1 MEIAEAHAMSV
12 PIAAPN
18 DCPQPPGF
26 RASLTT
32 LILHEACQT
41 AGGVGQLATLLRVSS
56 ISLTWWLDGEEE
68 APAEVYQ
75 ACIDIVLLHDG
86 PLGGGLAPGSA
97 R

>member
-1 MEIAEAHAMSV
+1 MSIPV
-12 PIAAPN
+12 GAAN

-41 AGGVGQLATLLRVSS
+41 AGGVSELASLLGVSRM
-56 ISLTWWLDGEEE
+56 SLAGWLEGEEE

-75 ACIDIVLLHDG
+75 ACIDIVLLHDD
-86 PLGGGLAPGSA
+86 PLSARLAPGSA

>member
-1 MEIAEAHAMSV
+1 MSV

-41 AGGVGQLATLLRVSS
+41 AGGVSQLAALLSVSAL
-56 ISLTWWLDGEEE
+56 SLARWLDGEEE
-68 APAEVYQ
+68 APDEVYQ
-75 ACIDIVLLHDG
+75 ACIDIVLLHDD
-86 PLGGGLAPGSA
+86 PLSARLAPGSA